1 MGRKGKVDTRRK
13 PILQLDENKKS
24 GGEYSI
30 HLPYSFNSNLLC
42 DTLERS
48 VHVHG
53 SYASIIVRTRHK
65 RSSQWQE
72 CIYKIRMFSFL
83 ALLFD
88 FTFSKVEQ
96 EESP

>member
-30 HLPYSFNSNLLC
+30 HMPYSINSNLLC

-48 VHVHG
+48 VRVHG
-53 SYASIIVRTRHK
+53 SYASIIVRTQHK

-72 CIYKIRMFSFL
+72 CVDKIRMFRFL
-83 ALLFD
+83 ALLSHFVL
-88 FTFSKVEQ
+88 SKSKQ